1 MAAAAAVVGGGGG
14 RMASWWGQER
24 EAVKWRDDEWYGPE
38 SPALVQQIEAQ
49 IVWASIQGHLYMGR
63 NFSENPL
70 MDRIFGPS
78 MCVDGWTAIL
88 FGPNKAQYARDR
100 SKSYYLFSSG
110 KFKFKTTYLEFKPDN
125 QSGLPSYLTFFS
137 RHLRIV

>member
-49 IVWASIQGHLYMGR
+49 IVWALIQGHLYMGR

-70 MDRIFGPS
+70 MDQNLTTCFLPANS
-78 MCVDGWTAIL
+78 NLKQPTW
-88 FGPNKAQYARDR
+88 N
-100 SKSYYLFSSG
+100 SSQI
-110 KFKFKTTYLEFKPDN
+110 TN
-125 QSGLPSYLTFFS
+125 QGSL
-137 RHLRIV
+137 HI